1 MRRLHIGNEQSSDL
15 HDQNVEGEL
24 HDKMKKMNIKEF
36 GNVCSKNFT
45 FGRGNHDGSLSGS
58 SDSTLPNKMK
68 NLNLKYS
75 SSNSLDDGV
84 VSGNKSKIVPGP
96 SGDINEPDCWNIAN
110 EVGSSHDH
118 IKTNLSHVT
127 KPMHGMHT
135 ENLSDGNLYNSSG
148 SMNLGFTFRA
158 GIHSKDSETHTRNNH
173 NSSTSSVMFPSSGI
187 PFQRVIDNA
196 EMPSMH
202 RVHNEP
208 EFIFTRERD
217 GMTQPMEFKTPKTK
231 GPLLF
236 GLNRK
241 VETKRESVKDI
252 GLKKKKG
259 KWKKP
264 AHIPSVFGQD
274 FVLPGKF
281 QENAESSESY
291 SGETSVASDESFRLD
306 ENSSSESHLIF
317 PRIQLKNV

>member
-1 MRRLHIGNEQSSDL
+1 
-15 HDQNVEGEL
+15 
-24 HDKMKKMNIKEF
+24 
-36 GNVCSKNFT
+36 
-45 FGRGNHDGSLSGS
+45 
-58 SDSTLPNKMK
+58 
-68 NLNLKYS
+68 
-75 SSNSLDDGV
+75 
-84 VSGNKSKIVPGP
+84 
-96 SGDINEPDCWNIAN
+96 
-110 EVGSSHDH
+110 
-118 IKTNLSHVT
+118 
-127 KPMHGMHT
+127 MHGMHT

-252 GLKKKKG
+252 GLNKKKG

-306 ENSSSESHLIF
+306 ENSS
-317 PRIQLKNV
+317 K